1 MSLNEFECML
11 CWDVALGCFKQR
23 LFLFNVGGG
32 APSRRQLSTH
42 NDEFDGS
49 RWMRQN
55 ANLSPSRYSVCKMN
69 IDINFSKCSL
79 HTHKETSADS
89 EPGML
94 GKVWAHQWIPVQIL
108 FKFHVNNIFS
118 SSKNGGAIKSFEQLE
133 LHLHSPGQAWPLLV
147 GYNPHKT
154 CQG

>member
-69 IDINFSKCSL
+69 IDIRKPMNLKKGPIWCNMWSVITD
-79 HTHKETSADS
+79 HTHFDNSVWERQQKGSQTESARSARQDCRVGLLYLWHF
-89 EPGML
+89 PNDQTNGNWGL
-94 GKVWAHQWIPVQIL
+94 PIQGL
-108 FKFHVNNIFS
+108 FYTLS
-118 SSKNGGAIKSFEQLE
+118 
-133 LHLHSPGQAWPLLV
+133 
-147 GYNPHKT
+147 
-154 CQG
+154 